1 MLEAIEEAKEMKL
14 KRGVKQRAAI
24 LVTISGPYHKR
35 VAREI
40 NRVPLANV
48 ALAGTVSA
56 FYAGMTTG
64 PYTVVQRAV
73 DSAMGGPPTT
83 PERIAVQR
91 RAILAGTMA
100 TVATG
105 VLAQRV
111 INQAGWGGPVAE
123 AGRVVGSQLA
133 IGGAASA
140 IVLGTDMVL
149 GPAPGTPAARPPV
162 SVIVVTTIAQR
173 RALRRIVPKL
183 RPPRLP
189 RTVTLPVKNG
199 WRIRDKQ
206 LQLMP

>member
-1 MLEAIEEAKEMKL
+1 MLEAIEDAKAMKL

-24 LVTISGPYHKR
+24 LVGISGPYH
-35 VAREI
+35 
-40 NRVPLANV
+40 NRVRRQVNRIPFANL

-73 DSAMGGPPTT
+73 DSAMGGPPST
-83 PERIAVQR
+83 PEQITNQR
-91 RAILAGTMA
+91 RALLAGTIG

-111 INQAGWGGPVAE
+111 INHAGWGGPAAE

-140 IVLGTDMVL
+140 ITLGTDMAL
-149 GPAPGTPAARPPV
+149 GPAPGTPAARPPLAV
-162 SVIVVTTIAQR
+162 AVVTIIAQR

-183 RPPRLP
+183 KPPRP
-189 RTVTLPVKNG
+189 ARTVTLQVKNG
-199 WRIRDKQ
+199 WRIREKQ